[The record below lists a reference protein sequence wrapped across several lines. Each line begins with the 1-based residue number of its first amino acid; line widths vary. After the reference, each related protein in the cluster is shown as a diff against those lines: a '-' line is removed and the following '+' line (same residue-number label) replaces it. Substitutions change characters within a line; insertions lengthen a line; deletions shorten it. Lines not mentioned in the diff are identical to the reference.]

1 MGFWSSVGSFCSG
14 VARAVGGAV
23 SSVARAVSG
32 AVRSVGSAI
41 VNATRSTVNFMVEK
55 ARKWGEVLKGAF
67 DGGVKGF
74 KEDGLWGAL
83 KGAVKGGYDAWKGK
97 KPEEEEE
104 LDDYIE
110 QASDSRNTVET
121 DSEVERL
128 AGIIQNFI
136 PALQRKFASNA
147 PVESFEEYLRV
158 DISMSFIR
166 DLIDRISKM
175 KDPSELS
182 KSDRKF
188 IVLIDKLVM
197 DKPMDEADLQ
207 EFDAQVK
214 QRYKKTLLLM
224 GSEKL
229 FALWTNEEEVCK
241 QSVNVQRNDYTRGN
255 LRLKELESRARYSL
269 DLTEAEKVE
278 LVEIKVRL
286 NDVKNEYEQAR
297 KYLNNIR
304 IVTGVSEG
312 LLQQAEAEN
321 SGTQIKERDRQRND
335 KAGAILVNLERK
347 IDEIRDTGD
356 LELDENQEAFLL
368 QYVDLYMPDAV
379 QRKNK
384 MANEYVVEVKV

>member
-1 MGFWSSVGSFCSG
+1 MGWFSRACSAVGRAISSVG
-14 VARAVGGAV
+14 RAVFGAA
-23 SSVARAVSG
+23 SAI
-32 AVRSVGSAI
+32 GSAI
-41 VNATRSTVNFMVEK
+41 VNTTRSTVSFLAEK
-55 ARKWGEVLKGAF
+55 AKKWGSVLKGALS
-67 DGGVKGF
+67 GGIEGYKKGGWLG
-74 KEDGLWGAL
+74 GLL
-83 KGAVKGGYDAWKGK
+83 GAVSGGYDAWKDK

-104 LDDYIE
+104 LEEDIE
-110 QASDSRNTVET
+110 PVTESRHTVEA
-121 DSEVERL
+121 DKEVERL

-136 PALQRKFASNA
+136 PALQRKFRSSA
-147 PVESFEEYLRV
+147 PVESFEEYLRI

-175 KDPSELS
+175 KDPAELS

-241 QSVNVQRNDYTRGN
+241 QSVNVQRNDYTRGS

-321 SGTQIKERDRQRND
+321 DGTQIKERDRVRND
-335 KAGAILVNLERK
+335 RAGAILVNLERK
-347 IDEIRDTGD
+347 IDEIRDTGE

>member
-14 VARAVGGAV
+14 VARAVGSAV
-23 SSVARAVSG
+23 SSVGRAVFG
-32 AVRSVGSAI
+32 AASAIGSAI
-41 VNATRSTVNFMVEK
+41 VNTTRSTVSFLAEK
-55 ARKWGEVLKGAF
+55 AKKRGSVLKGALS
-67 DGGVKGF
+67 GGIEGYKKGGWLG
-74 KEDGLWGAL
+74 GLL
-83 KGAVKGGYDAWKGK
+83 GAVSGGYDAWKDK

-104 LDDYIE
+104 LEEDIE
-110 QASDSRNTVET
+110 PVTESRHTVEA
-121 DSEVERL
+121 DKEVERL

-136 PALQRKFASNA
+136 PALQRKFRSSA
-147 PVESFEEYLRV
+147 PVESFEEYLRI

-175 KDPSELS
+175 KDPAELS

-214 QRYKKTLLLM
+214 QPYKKTLLLM

-347 IDEIRDTGD
+347 IDEIRDTGE